1 MLIAGRDGIQ
11 KSNELEEELL
21 LGLEHHKFDSFT
33 LLRCP
38 RLEILSE
45 LLDGL
50 DARLRELAVMG
61 GHQLCIALE
70 LKHIALVLTDIRM
83 AQGDQEA
90 ESIAQGPEGR
100 GNRVLAGITEH
111 KSATEA
117 LLAGGHGTIFE
128 RLTMEGHLHIRGE
141 LSREIDVVFIS
152 NNFLHFFGVLLLAG
166 RHF

>member
-11 KSNELEEELL
+11 IFDELEEELL
-21 LGLEHHKFDSFT
+21 LGLEHHKVDGFA

-70 LKHIALVLTDIRM
+70 LNHIALLSDVRM
-83 AQGDQEA
+83 AQGD
-90 ESIAQGPEGR
+90 
-100 GNRVLAGITEH
+100 
-111 KSATEA
+111 
-117 LLAGGHGTIFE
+117 
-128 RLTMEGHLHIRGE
+128 
-141 LSREIDVVFIS
+141 
-152 NNFLHFFGVLLLAG
+152 
-166 RHF
+166 